1 MTQQL
6 APPPGPFESLAR
18 FVRLFSLGA
27 TVVYVLVGIATTGIS
42 PPPGL
47 VGAGLV
53 VGVAFHVF
61 VDVGNDVLDL
71 PIDRGDPRRA
81 RGPLVRGAISP
92 PAALAG
98 ALAQLPVMFATLHL
112 GGAAPTAT
120 YALMGA
126 LVCLT
131 AYDLVGKSLPIPFL
145 ADHVQGLGWAL
156 LLVTGAELA
165 GGRTLGTLLAAAFVS
180 VYVALVN
187 GVHGAVRDVG
197 NDQASGA
204 STTAIRLGVRRTS
217 DGALVL
223 PPAVV
228 GYTVGVTSVLAGLLT
243 GVVWWGLRAGSGWAP
258 WATAGMAVVLYL
270 ASIVTLIRAWAAR
283 TRLRAVMALGTWHL
297 FLVPASLVAASLWP
311 LSWSPALVTIA
322 AFVLPPVAFGW
333 VTRGLEFDLPGQ
345 AEPTAVARVAVR
357 VRVAALWELARP
369 GVPAAAATLA
379 MIGAVLA
386 DATRWPAM
394 LLVALAGAAIVAAA
408 NLQND
413 RCDERAD
420 AINRPD
426 RPLPSGRIT
435 GNEVDRT
442 VLALATIGVAALAP
456 LGAGATAVGAS
467 LLAIATGAPLFVR
480 RLPVAGELT
489 TALLFAVTV
498 PFGGAVAGERLRA
511 VHAVAA
517 GLILL
522 FVLAR
527 EVLMGVRDIPGDAAA
542 GYRTVAVAAG
552 PDVAVTAFRV
562 LMVGFAVAVVGSSLV
577 SLSAGALAVV
587 LALVVAPVAGALWAL
602 RGQWSSALVDAA
614 LHRTG
619 LVFGTGLVPLLLL
632 GPTT

>member
-1 MTQQL
+1 VTQQL
-6 APPPGPFESLAR
+6 TPPPAPCESLAR
-18 FVRLFSLGA
+18 FVRLFSMGA
-27 TVVYVLVGIATTGIS
+27 TVVYVLVGIATTAL
-42 PPPGL
+42 PPAPGL
-47 VGAGLV
+47 IGAGLV

-61 VDVGNDVLDL
+61 ADVGNDVVDL

-92 PAALAG
+92 PAALAV

-131 AYDLVGKSLPIPFL
+131 AYDLVGKALPVPFV

-156 LLVTGAELA
+156 LVVTGAELA
-165 GGRTLGTLLAAAFVS
+165 GGSTVGTLLAAVFVS
-180 VYVALVN
+180 VYVAMVN
-187 GVHGAVRDVG
+187 GVHGAVRDVA
-197 NDQASGA
+197 NDRASGA
-204 STTAIRLGVRRTS
+204 STTALRLGVRRTS
-217 DGALVL
+217 AGGLVL

-228 GYTVGVTSVLAGLLT
+228 GYTVGVAIVLAGLLT
-243 GVVWWGLRAGSGWAP
+243 GVVWWGLRVGTGWAP
-258 WATAGMAVVLYL
+258 WATAGIAVVLHL
-270 ASIVTLIRAWAAR
+270 ASIVTLTRTWAAR

-297 FLVPASLVAASLWP
+297 FLVPASLVAASLWS
-311 LSWSPALVTIA
+311 LGWLPALVTVA

-333 VTRGLEFDLPGQ
+333 VTRGLAFDLPGQ
-345 AEPTAVARVAVR
+345 AESGAVARAAVR

-379 MIGAVLA
+379 AIGAVLA
-386 DATRWPAM
+386 DAAGWPAV

-420 AINRPD
+420 AVNRPD

-435 GNEVDRT
+435 GNEVDRA
-442 VLALATIGVAALAP
+442 VLGFAVIGVAALAP
-456 LGAGATAVGAS
+456 LGAGATAAGAA

-498 PFGGAVAGERLRA
+498 PFGGAVAGERLRV
-511 VHAVAA
+511 VHAIAA

-527 EVLMGVRDIPGDAAA
+527 EMLMGVRDIPGDAVA

-562 LMVGFAVAVVGSSLV
+562 SMVGFAVAVVVPCLV
-577 SLSAGALAVV
+577 PPSVGALAVV
-587 LALVVAPVAGALWAL
+587 LVLVVAPVSGALWAL
-602 RGQWSSALVDAA
+602 RGQWSAASIDTA

-619 LVFGTGLVPLLLL
+619 VVFGTGLVPLLLL